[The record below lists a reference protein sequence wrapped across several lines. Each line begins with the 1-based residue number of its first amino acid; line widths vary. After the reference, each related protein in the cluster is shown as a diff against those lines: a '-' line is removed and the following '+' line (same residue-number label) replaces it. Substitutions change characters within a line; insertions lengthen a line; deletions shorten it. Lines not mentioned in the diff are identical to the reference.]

1 MSSHTPNIGGSKIDT
16 EDFTLPATKADLRDH
31 AKVDEDAIRAIHKRL
46 DDIATKDDIAQL
58 MAFMKNVKIGLGI
71 FNFSWNNASKI
82 GSFVIF
88 LIAIFAIIKYGVFGA
103 IAWFFGRN
111 V

>member
-1 MSSHTPNIGGSKIDT
+1 MDDHA
-16 EDFTLPATKADLRDH
+16 PATKADLRAH
-31 AKVDEDAIRAIHKRL
+31 ARVDEEAISKIHKRL
-46 DDIATKDDIAQL
+46 DLMPTKADIEQIGKNQKEMMT
-58 MAFMKNVKIGLGI
+58 FMKNVNIGIGI

-88 LIAIFAIIKYGVFGA
+88 MIAIFAIVKYGVFGA
-103 IAWFFGRN
+103 IAWFFGKG

>member
-1 MSSHTPNIGGSKIDT
+1 MSMADLSQ
-16 EDFTLPATKADLRDH
+16 PATKEDLKAH
-31 AKVDEDAIRAIHKRL
+31 AKVDEDAIKAIHKRL
-46 DDIATKDDIAQL
+46 DDIATKKDIQDL
-58 MAFMKNVKIGLGI
+58 QDFMKNVNIGLGI
-71 FNFSWNNASKI
+71 FRFSWNNASKI

-103 IAWFFGRN
+103 IAWFFGKG